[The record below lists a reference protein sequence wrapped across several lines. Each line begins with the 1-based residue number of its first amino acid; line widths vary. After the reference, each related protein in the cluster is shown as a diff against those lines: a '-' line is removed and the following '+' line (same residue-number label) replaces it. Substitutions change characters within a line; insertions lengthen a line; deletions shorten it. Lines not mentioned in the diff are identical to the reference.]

1 MSIFPSSPSS
11 PGSPQGVLKVTCYKL
26 RKGTPNKYVHKP
38 LKCSMCDQA
47 VNSKDKLRTH
57 HQEIH
62 NIILCNECNKGF
74 VMKESLRK
82 HSYTHTTGNN
92 YECIL
97 CKKFFTFPSE
107 LDAHMIKH
115 DSLPNFSCNIVRC
128 TCSYFRKAE
137 LTAHIKTNDR
147 KLWKCSHK
155 DCGFEAVDKCYL
167 TAHKKKHSKTLN
179 YFCRHCNEGFK
190 YFKQRKQHE
199 KTLHG
204 K

>member
-1 MSIFPSSPSS
+1 
-11 PGSPQGVLKVTCYKL
+11 
-26 RKGTPNKYVHKP
+26 
-38 LKCSMCDQA
+38 MCDQA
-47 VNSKDKLRTH
+47 VNSKDELRIH

-62 NIILCNECNKGF
+62 NIISCKECNKGF
-74 VMKESLRK
+74 VTKESLRK
-82 HSYTHTTGNN
+82 HSYTHTSGNN

-115 DSLPNFSCNIVRC
+115 NSLPNFSCNIVGC
-128 TCSYFRKAE
+128 THSYFRKVE
-137 LTAHIKTNDR
+137 LTAHIKTHNG

-155 DCGFEAVDKCYL
+155 GCGFEAVDKRYL
-167 TAHKKKHSKTLN
+167 TTHKKKHSETLN
-179 YFCRHCNEGFK
+179 YFCRHCDEGFK
-190 YFKQRKQHE
+190 YFEQRKWHE